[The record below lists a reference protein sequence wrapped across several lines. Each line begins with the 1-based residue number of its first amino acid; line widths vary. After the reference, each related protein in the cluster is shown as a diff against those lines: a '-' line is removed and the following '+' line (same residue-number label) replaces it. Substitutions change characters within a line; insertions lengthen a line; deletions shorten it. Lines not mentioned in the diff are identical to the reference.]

1 MLKIMKSVLSS
12 IDLVCVVRELVAL
25 KGALVKKIY
34 HVGDE
39 LVFHLYHE
47 GEKKALRIVI
57 GKLIH
62 LTEYVKKNPQMPSNF
77 CMYLRKYLNSARLA
91 TIKQP
96 RLERVVTLGFVKGGE
111 VTKLVLE
118 LFSTGNAIVLSEN
131 NVIKQCLKV
140 QRFTARTIKPREQYQ
155 LPPAD
160 YDLSSPDF
168 IEFKRTV
175 KSSNKDELVKALAVD
190 IGLGGAYAEE
200 ACLQAGIDKTI
211 DPGLTPEDELK
222 KCYDEVLKL
231 VKKAKYGSLSP
242 RVVLEGERVID
253 AVPFELRFH
262 QSRSQRKFET
272 YNQALDFFYARSE
285 RLTFEEKKEEV
296 IQDKKERIKNKIRE
310 RREYVEELK
319 REARELKSKA
329 FAIKNNLYTIE
340 NVINSLL
347 KARKNDYSWTEIKK
361 MIEQEQEEGSSNAS
375 LIKDLK
381 PDDNK
386 IIIDLEQGIE
396 LPLSGS
402 VTDLMNGLFEQ
413 AKKLEGKV
421 EGAEEAVK
429 RSEKELEG
437 FKEEE
442 VKIELNVPRKTDS
455 SGKDWYER
463 FKWFRTSEGNLV
475 ISGRDAQQN
484 EELIRKYLEPD
495 DLVFHADIHGS
506 PFTILRKGRK
516 AGTESI
522 IEAAKF
528 TAAHSNAWKTGTAV
542 DVYHVKPYQVTKE
555 APSGE
560 YVRTGGFMIKGKK
573 EYHKSVKPELCLGVE
588 ELGELN
594 YRLIS
599 GPRSAVKK
607 KSKSFITLEPGA
619 RKSELI
625 HEVIKYFKNKGRQFS
640 FETIKAAMP
649 SGGARITG
657 MA

>member
-1 MLKIMKSVLSS
+1 MKSVLSS
-12 IDLVCVVRELVAL
+12 IDLVCVIRELAAL

-47 GEKKALRIVI
+47 GEKKALRVII

-62 LTEYVKKNPQMPSNF
+62 LTEYVKENPRVPSNF
-77 CMYLRKYLNSARLA
+77 CMYLRKYLNGARLA

-96 RLERVVTLGFVKGGE
+96 RLERVVTLGFVKGGG

-118 LFSTGNAIVLSEN
+118 LFSSGNAIVTSEN
-131 NVIKQCLKV
+131 DMIKQCLKV

-160 YDLSSPDF
+160 YDLSTPDF
-168 IEFKRTV
+168 IEFKRLV
-175 KSSNKDELVKALAVD
+175 KSSNKDELVKALAVEV
-190 IGLGGAYAEE
+190 GLGGAYAEE

-211 DPGLTPEDELK
+211 NPGLTPEDELK

-231 VKKAKYGSLSP
+231 VKKAKYESLSP

-253 AVPFELRFH
+253 AVPFELEFY
-262 QSRSQRKFET
+262 QSKKQREFET

-285 RLTFEEKKEEV
+285 RLSFEEKKEEIV
-296 IQDKKERIKNKIRE
+296 HDKRERIKNKIKE
-310 RREYVEELK
+310 RRDYVEELK

-329 FAIKNNLYTIE
+329 FAIKNNMYTIE
-340 NVINSLL
+340 SIINSLL
-347 KARKNDYSWTEIKK
+347 KARENDYSWSEIKQ
-361 MIEQEQEEGSSNAS
+361 MIEKEQDEGSTNAS
-375 LIKDLK
+375 LIKELK
-381 PDDNK
+381 PGENK
-386 IIIDLEQGIE
+386 IIIDLEEGIE

-402 VTDLMNGLFEQ
+402 VTNLMDDLFEQ

-429 RSEKELEG
+429 RSEKELEE

-442 VKIELNVPRKTDS
+442 VKVELNVPKKTDS
-455 SGKDWYER
+455 SGKEWYER

-516 AGTESI
+516 AESESI

-528 TAAHSNAWKTGTAV
+528 TAAHSNAWRTGTAV

-560 YVRTGGFMIKGKK
+560 YIRTGGFMIKGKK
-573 EYHKSVKPELCLGVE
+573 EHYKSIKPELCVGVE
-588 ELGELN
+588 DLGELN

-607 KSKSFITLEPGA
+607 KSRAFITLEPGS

-625 HEVIKYFKNKGRQFS
+625 HELIKYFKNKGYQFS
-640 FETIKAAMP
+640 FETVKAAMP

-657 MA
+657 MT